1 MARLT
6 YDLFVR
12 ANEITLADP
21 NVDQATK
28 QQVSTKKLSVT
39 DRLEQ
44 CATSDAGN
52 IHQGKPPGPH
62 VRIIHKALM
71 KLRDAAP
78 ANSGLNLDEIERESF
93 DAMIKALKAAPP
105 ISPDELKRGSYGPS
119 TLALVYAY
127 KKARDIRRTAQAA
140 VDKVVGVQTIQSL
153 DADLNLADAKPAPAP
168 DPQVS
173 KPMDIFI
180 KYSGFGKG
188 VAPGS
193 WDHVTDNLFQR
204 TFVTPAYLN
213 THERPMIATFFG
225 GRGSQDP
232 TGEVVKRVKAVRR
245 RAPKGVTVIVA
256 FSAGGFSA
264 LNTAAKLT
272 DLGIRIDFVGIAD
285 GAFFVEDGDVVSL
298 SPARIK
304 APGRINAVKTL
315 NTFQQL
321 GHEVLRGKPPNV
333 NAMGLLPGT
342 EVHGSIAGL
351 NDDELTE
358 GNDDIIR
365 ALSLSSDRVIEIPMI
380 RKHGV
385 SDPAHI
391 RAVAIGQGKISGVV
405 SGLFAP

>member
-6 YDLFVR
+6 HELFVR
-12 ANEITLADP
+12 ANEITLGDAA
-21 NVDQATK
+21 VDNETK
-28 QQVSTKKLSVT
+28 QQIRAKKLNVT

-44 CATSDAGN
+44 CAVNDGAN

-62 VRIIHKALM
+62 VRIIHRALM
-71 KLRDAAP
+71 KLREASAASP
-78 ANSGLNLDEIERESF
+78 DLNLDEIEGESF
-93 DAMIKALKAAPP
+93 NAMIKALKATPP

-119 TLALVYAY
+119 TVALVYAY
-127 KKARDIRRTAQAA
+127 KKARDIRRSAQAA
-140 VDKVVGVQTIQSL
+140 VDKVVGIQTIQSL

-168 DPQVS
+168 EPQVA

-188 VAPGS
+188 IAPGS

-213 THERPMIATFFG
+213 THEKPMIATFFG
-225 GRGSQDP
+225 GRGGQDP
-232 TGEVVKRVKAVRR
+232 TAEVVKRVRAVRR
-245 RAPKGVTVIVA
+245 RAPKGVTVVVA

-264 LNTAAKLT
+264 LHTAAKLT
-272 DLGIRIDFVGIAD
+272 GLGIRIDFVGIAD
-285 GAFFVEDGDVVSL
+285 GAFFVEDGDVIGL
-298 SPARIK
+298 APARIK

-333 NAMGLLPGT
+333 NTMGLLPGT

-351 NDDELTE
+351 TDDELTE
-358 GNDDIIR
+358 ANDKTIR
-365 ALSLSSDRVIEIPMI
+365 ELSLSSDRIIEIPMI
-380 RKHGV
+380 RKHRV

-391 RAVAIGQGKISGVV
+391 RAVAAGQDKISAEV
-405 SGLFAP
+405 SRLFAP

>member
-6 YDLFVR
+6 HELFTR
-12 ANEITLADP
+12 ANEITLGDP
-21 NVDQATK
+21 AVDNDTK
-28 QQVSTKKLSVT
+28 QQVRAKKLNVT

-44 CATSDAGN
+44 CATNDGGN

-78 ANSGLNLDEIERESF
+78 ANSGLNLDEVERDSF
-93 DAMIKALKAAPP
+93 DAMIRALKAAPP

-140 VDKVVGVQTIQSL
+140 VDKVVGIQTIQSL

-168 DPQVS
+168 EPQAS

-193 WDHVTDNLFQR
+193 WDQITDNLFTR

-213 THERPMIATFFG
+213 NHEKPMVATFFG

-232 TGEVVKRVKAVRR
+232 TAEVVKRVRTVRR
-245 RAPKGVTVIVA
+245 RAPRGVTVIVA

-272 DLGIRIDFVGIAD
+272 DLGIRIDFLGIAD
-285 GAFFVEDGDVVSL
+285 GAFFVEDGDVL
-298 SPARIK
+298 GLAPARIK
-304 APGRINAVKTL
+304 TPGRINAVRTL

-333 NAMGLLPGT
+333 NRLGLLPGT
-342 EVHGSIAGL
+342 EVHGAIAGL
-351 NDDELTE
+351 TDDELTE
-358 GNDDIIR
+358 ANDKTIR
-365 ALSLSSDRVIEIPMI
+365 ELSLSSDRIIEIPMI
-380 RKHGV
+380 RKRGV

-391 RAVAIGQGKISGVV
+391 RAVAVGQDRISAEV
-405 SGLFAP
+405 SRLFAP